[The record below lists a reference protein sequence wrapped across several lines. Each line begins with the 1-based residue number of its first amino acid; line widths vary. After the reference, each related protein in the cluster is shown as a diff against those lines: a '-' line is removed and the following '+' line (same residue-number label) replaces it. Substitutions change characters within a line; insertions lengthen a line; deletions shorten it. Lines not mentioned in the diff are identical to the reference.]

1 MENIL
6 LKKKYPSSEGSCLQ
20 KNTKLYHNWQGEQT
34 TKTSLILHE
43 NQYISGT
50 DYLQTG
56 NLIEE
61 FWYGDISLTL
71 KLQY

>member
-1 MENIL
+1 MKDLVCRRTQNFTIIGKEN
-6 LKKKYPSSEGSCLQ
+6 KQQ
-20 KNTKLYHNWQGEQT
+20 KLH
-34 TKTSLILHE
+34 LHE

-50 DYLQTG
+50 DYLQIG